1 MRRVVGPC
9 NRPLVR
15 SDRQRPARF
24 VSLAPLLN
32 APGNPVNKKY
42 LLIIPVVALGLFAGY
57 RYLTREMP
65 IKVTVQTVDSG
76 AVEATVA
83 NTRAGTVKA
92 RHRANLTPAIG
103 GQIATLNVRKADTVK
118 AGQVLLTL
126 WNKDLQAQLQLA
138 ESEAIA
144 AEAAVREACLMADLA
159 QKQAGRQSDLR
170 RSRSTSESNYDEAQA
185 AARAKRAGC
194 EAATAR
200 QAVSAAKIEAASAT
214 LERTTLL
221 APFDGIVAEVNGE
234 VGEYIT
240 PSPPGIATLPAVDLI
255 NMETLYVAAPIDEI
269 DAAQIRPGMSVRI
282 SLDAFPKQS
291 FKGRVRSISP
301 YVLEVAKQARTVEI
315 EADFL
320 EGLTSGTLLAGYSAD
335 VEIILDARPE
345 VVRVPT
351 EAVLVDGSVYLLPAG
366 ADRVERRPIKSGLTN
381 WKFTEVSSGLQKGDT
396 VVTSIDRQGL
406 AEGVLV
412 QVEQSTDKAAKK

>member
-1 MRRVVGPC
+1 M
-9 NRPLVR
+9 
-15 SDRQRPARF
+15 
-24 VSLAPLLN
+24 
-32 APGNPVNKKY
+32 KKYY
-42 LLIIPVVALGLFAGY
+42 LLIIPLIAFGLFAGY
-57 RYLTREMP
+57 RYLTRETP

-76 AVEATVA
+76 AVEATVS

-92 RHRANLTPAIG
+92 RHRAKLTPAIG
-103 GQIATLNVRKADTVK
+103 GQIATLNIRKADTVK

-126 WNKDLQAQLQLA
+126 WNKDLQAELQLA
-138 ESEAIA
+138 KSEAIA

-159 QKQAGRQSDLR
+159 QRQAGRQNDLR
-170 RSRSTSESNYDEAQA
+170 KSRSTSESNYDEALA
-185 AARAKRAGC
+185 AARAKRAAC

-200 QAVSAAKIEAASAT
+200 QAVSAARIEAASAT

-282 SLDAFPKQS
+282 TLDAFPKES

-351 EAVLVDGSVYLLPAG
+351 EAVLADGTVYLLPAS
-366 ADRVERRPIKSGLTN
+366 ADRVERRPIKTGLSN
-381 WKFTEVSSGLQKGDT
+381 WKFTEVHSGLLKGDA
-396 VVTSIDRQGL
+396 VVTTIDRQGL
-406 AEGVLV
+406 AAGVLV
-412 QVEQSTDKAAKK
+412 QVEQPTSKATKK